1 VVVDMV
7 ETTQETQTQL
17 VAQVVLEFLALVE
30 VVVEQVINYHHLVVV
45 KVVAELL

>member
-1 VVVDMV
+1 MV

-17 VAQVVLEFLALVE
+17 AVQVVLEFLALVE
-30 VVVEQVINYHHLVVV
+30 VVVEQVINYQQLVVV

>member
-7 ETTQETQTQL
+7 ETTQETQTQV
-17 VAQVVLEFLALVE
+17 VAQVVLEFLALAA
-30 VVVEQVINYHHLVVV
+30 VVVEQEIKDHQLVVV